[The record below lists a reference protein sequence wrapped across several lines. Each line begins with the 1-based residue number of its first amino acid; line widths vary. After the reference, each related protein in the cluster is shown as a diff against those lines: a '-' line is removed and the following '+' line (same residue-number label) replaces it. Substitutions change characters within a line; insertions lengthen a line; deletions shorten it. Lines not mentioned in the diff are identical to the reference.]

1 MYDLILPSWPPV
13 FDPSVRVGIALLFA
27 ALAGEIV
34 ARLIRLPRITG
45 YSIAGLVLGPAV
57 LGWFG
62 AADVKSYRLLID
74 LALALLLFEMGV
86 RVDLKWFRANPV
98 LLATSLLEAGLTFA
112 CTYVV
117 MRLTGASTGVSAGVA
132 VIAMSTSP
140 AIVMRMALE
149 TRAEGQVTQRMFVL
163 TALNVVYAVVAWQ
176 LMVGG
181 MHGVFRGDWF
191 IAVLHPAYMLIG
203 SLVGGVALALAFTLL
218 RRAFNFNDEQGVAV
232 LFGLLLSATALLIAL
247 KLPALLAPLIAGM
260 VIKNTDPRPHLWPRH
275 FGTAGGVVV
284 ILLFVFTGL
293 TITPREFALGGTVAI
308 LLIFVR
314 SAAKTVGVL
323 ALGHWSGL
331 SVRQAVALGIALS
344 PMSGVAL
351 LLASDVRTIYPEFGE
366 RLAAI
371 VLCMAAILE
380 LASPIAVQW
389 VLRFCRETREK

>member
-331 SVRQAVALGIALS
+331 SVRQAVSLGIALS

>member
-13 FDPSVRVGIALLFA
+13 FDPSVRIGMALLFA
-27 ALAGEIV
+27 ALAGEVV
-34 ARLIRLPRITG
+34 ARLLRLPRITG
-45 YSIAGLVLGPAV
+45 YSLAGLILGPAV

-62 AADVKSYRLLID
+62 SADVKDYRLLID

-98 LLATSLLEAGLTFA
+98 LLATSVLEAGLAFA
-112 CTYVV
+112 CTYAV
-117 MRLTGASTGVSAGVA
+117 MRMTGASTGVSAGVA

-176 LMVGG
+176 LIVGG

-191 IAVLHPAYMLIG
+191 IAVLHPAYMLLG
-203 SLVGGVALALAFTLL
+203 SVAVGGLLALAFTLL

-232 LFGLLLSATALLIAL
+232 LFGLLLSATALLLAL
-247 KLPALLAPLIAGM
+247 KLPALLAPLIAGI

-293 TITPREFALGGTVAI
+293 TLTPREFALGGLVAA
-308 LLIFVR
+308 LLIVVR

-323 ALGHWSGL
+323 ALGRWSGL
-331 SVRQAVALGIALS
+331 SVRQALALGVALS
-344 PMSGVAL
+344 PMSGVAF
-351 LLASDVRTIYPEFGE
+351 LLASDVRAIYPEFGE

-371 VLCMAAILE
+371 VLSMAAILE
-380 LASPIAVQW
+380 LLSPIAVQW
-389 VLRFCRETREK
+389 VLRACRETKEK